1 MKYRTIL
8 FDLDGTLLN
17 TLDDL
22 HAACNYALAAV
33 GEPLRSR
40 EEVRRFVGNGIGMLL
55 ERAIPGGTANP
66 RYEEALDL
74 LQRYYC
80 AHDRV
85 KTAPYEGVLPLLDAL
100 TERGYRLGVVSN
112 KPDGPVKNLCRA
124 CFGDRIAVAIGE
136 QAGIRR
142 KPAPDTVL
150 EALRALGADP
160 ASALYVGDSEVDL
173 ATARNAGLP
182 CLSVTWGFRDRDVL
196 IAAGATALVDN
207 PQEVLAFLKE
217 KEGSCGC

>member
-1 MKYRTIL
+1 MNYQTIL

-40 EEVRRFVGNGIGMLL
+40 EEVRRFVGNGIGTLL
-55 ERAIPGGTANP
+55 ARAIPGGAAHP

-74 LQRYYC
+74 LQRYYR

-112 KPDGPVKNLCRA
+112 KPDGPVKALCRA
-124 CFGDRIAVAIGE
+124 YFGDRIDVAIGDRP
-136 QAGIRR
+136 GFRR
-142 KPAPDTVL
+142 KPAPDTVM
-150 EALRALGADP
+150 EALRELGANP
-160 ASALYVGDSEVDL
+160 ASALYVGDSDVDI

-196 IAAGATALVDN
+196 LAAGATTLAAS
-207 PQEVLAFLKE
+207 PQEVLAFLE
-217 KEGSCGC
+217 QEEPCGC